1 MNVVD
6 PSLASTRARIEK
18 TLETTKRKVSIAA
31 GRSTHLAIS
40 ALSTILTLVL
50 VFTVAVFLYA
60 TFYYAYM
67 PVDLYKM
74 PINFTFEPCNSTASK

>member
-1 MNVVD
+1 MNGVE
-6 PSLASTRARIEK
+6 PSLASTRARIAK

-31 GRSTHLAIS
+31 GRSTHFAIS
-40 ALSTILTLVL
+40 FVSTILTLVL
-50 VFTVAVFLYA
+50 VLTVAIFLYA

-74 PINFTFEPCNSTASK
+74 PINFKFEPCDSTTSK